1 MEMDLIQARDPLQ
14 VVAWLLTVCD
24 EPDYLFT
31 SVLHPFWQPP
41 RSVAVW
47 MPGQGSG
54 TTSALRASSLCGRE
68 EQKQNLGY
76 SWGKPTWLLTH
87 PQWSVFGQL
96 RDAVYG

>member
-54 TTSALRASSLCGRE
+54 TTSALRASSLCG
-68 EQKQNLGY
+68 
-76 SWGKPTWLLTH
+76 
-87 PQWSVFGQL
+87 
-96 RDAVYG
+96 